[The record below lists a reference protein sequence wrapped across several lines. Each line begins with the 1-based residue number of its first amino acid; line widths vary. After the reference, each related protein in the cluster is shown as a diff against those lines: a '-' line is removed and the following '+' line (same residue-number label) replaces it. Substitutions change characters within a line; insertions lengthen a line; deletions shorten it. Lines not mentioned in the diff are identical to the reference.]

1 MKKVY
6 SILGIVALVILGLDQ
21 WTKHWALETLVK
33 EGNSRPV
40 LSWWSWTMVHNYA
53 AAFGSFSK
61 VPFIT
66 SESSRVLFLLLVP
79 IVVLG
84 LLWFFHIKHITKKE
98 IFRPTVMG
106 LVVGGAIGNV
116 IDRLRFGYVIDFI
129 DWFYPSTSGK
139 CLPLFFL
146 GSEGK
151 SCHWPVFNVADAAIS
166 IALVLLLLEPFIL
179 KNLPKE
185 KS

>member
-1 MKKVY
+1 
-6 SILGIVALVILGLDQ
+6 
-21 WTKHWALETLVK
+21 
-33 EGNSRPV
+33 
-40 LSWWSWTMVHNYA
+40 MVHNYA

-79 IVVLG
+79 VLVLC
-84 LLWFFHIKHITKKE
+84 LLWFFHIRHITKKE
-98 IFRPTVMG
+98 IFRPAVMG
-106 LVVGGAIGNV
+106 LVIGGAIGNV

-129 DWFYPSTSGK
+129 DWFYPTSSGK

-146 GSEGK
+146 GSEAK
-151 SCHWPVFNVADAAIS
+151 TCHWPVFNFADSAIS
-166 IALVLLLLEPFIL
+166 VALVLLLLEPFIL